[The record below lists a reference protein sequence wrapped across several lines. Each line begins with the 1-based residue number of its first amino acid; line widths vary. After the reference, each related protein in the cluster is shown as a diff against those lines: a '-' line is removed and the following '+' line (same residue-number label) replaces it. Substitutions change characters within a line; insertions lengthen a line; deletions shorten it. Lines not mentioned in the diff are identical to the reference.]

1 MIVVTGAAGFI
12 GSCLVG
18 RLNQAG
24 MYREV
29 IVVDDFYKDRKDANL
44 KGKFI
49 RDWIH
54 RDIFLDWL
62 QQIPKH
68 IRAVIHLGART
79 DTTEKDKAIFDRLN
93 LNYSKKL
100 WELCCLHGIPLIYA
114 SSAATYGDGSL
125 GYSDDH
131 SLIPSLHP
139 LNPYGDSKQDFD
151 RWVLQQEQTPPFW
164 AGIKFFN
171 VYGPNEY
178 HKGRMASVVFHAFH
192 KIRTSGSMQLFRSH
206 RPDFKDGEQSR
217 DFIYVKDVVD
227 VLYHMMQ
234 TQPASGIYNLGTGT
248 ARSFLDLT
256 RATFSAMGVEE
267 RISFIDTPEDIRETY
282 QYYTQ
287 AEMGK
292 LRTAGYDKPFTS
304 LEDGI
309 RDYVQNYLI
318 PGRYF

>member
-12 GSCLVG
+12 GSCLVS

-100 WELCCLHGIPLIYA
+100 WELCSRHGIPLIYA

-131 SLIPSLHP
+131 NLIPSLHP

-234 TQPASGIYNLGTGT
+234 TQPASGIYNLGTGS